1 MRLGSASFDL
11 FGLVLLFQ
19 DAESLTFS
27 YTLDNLEPYTQE
39 YFENLIDIYINL
51 YIYIYMYILAARVE
65 NPERIAEGWS
75 CKRIGDG

>member
-1 MRLGSASFDL
+1 MRHSSASSDL

-39 YFENLIDIYINL
+39 YFENLIDIYIDL
-51 YIYIYMYILAARVE
+51 YYM
-65 NPERIAEGWS
+65 
-75 CKRIGDG
+75 